1 MDQQFGF
8 DDFYRIAFD
17 KVGDTDFAPFAYQ
30 RKLAIGRFGSDQEQ
44 TWPDLMEVPTGL
56 GKTAAVVLAWLWKR
70 GWRSGGRNAAS
81 DPETPRRLVY
91 CLPMRV
97 LVEQTH
103 RNVTGWLEKLQ
114 ILGDPGQ
121 GRVSVCLLMGGSD
134 DARRADWAE
143 YPEEDTIL
151 IGTQDML
158 LSRALMRGYG
168 MSRYQWPVHFAW
180 LHNDCLWV
188 FDEIQL
194 MGPGLWTSAQLDW
207 MRQKRF
213 PVIKPCRSLW
223 MSATAGTS
231 FLATEDRKADKLD
244 NTTSWRPD
252 IVNDPKTEILRD
264 ARRPVDWFNPDTKN
278 TSSLAE
284 QIAAV
289 VKSEHQQGTLSLVVC
304 NTVDTACSIFNAL
317 RVENKILLTSQ
328 FRRQDR
334 QRHEQKLLEFEAMRR
349 RHDSGPVPDNPG
361 LICVSTQVIEAGVD
375 ISAHRLWS
383 ELAPWPSVIQRL
395 GRLNRDGKD
404 QDAKAYFWK
413 TPKEG
418 RGKQGRIGPYELS
431 DIDLGSKLVG
441 ELIPLSASS
450 PSWRALQ
457 SLQRSHKAYIEKA
470 LQPKPTPL
478 PRAIDVHGL
487 FSTEPDVHGG
497 FTDISMFVRSTD
509 PDADVTVFW
518 RDWSGKQPPVGDEL
532 EGPDLDVRQEGCSVA
547 VSKVSSL
554 LKARRTSA
562 WMWDDKKACWIR
574 IQPVD
579 IKPGMVVMLRHD
591 TGGYRPDTGWTGD
604 TADKLDGLPPPGRGA
619 AFQDDVLTEIGY
631 WSTLNVHLADAKDEA
646 ERLCNNLGFS
656 DVNDPRR
663 IAAIEAAGL
672 HDLGKAHPKWQE
684 ALPAKSIFPDELLAK
699 CPRVLA
705 IDVQRDSHDRST
717 EVTRFRSTA
726 VQLPDEFRRRGAT
739 DVMRQKWAID
749 QKLTR
754 GELNQLKKL
763 PGVLWAGHVPFRP
776 GMRHEAASALAM
788 WQHYRNSGDAKPF
801 PALAVYLAAAHH
813 GKVRTVMRSLGSDG
827 TDVFGIPREPED
839 LKFDSQSWP
848 MSFSVAK
855 DGAFG
860 DWDGNEFLLID
871 YGWTGLVAELLGPWN
886 PNDKTSVG
894 VVPDGEPRQLGP
906 FALAYLEALVCIA
919 DWRASGHPS
928 RSTRPGEELKP

>member
-1 MDQQFGF
+1 MNS
-8 DDFYRIAFD
+8 D
-17 KVGDTDFAPFAYQ
+17 KRYKEFFNKAMGWESDSKGPYLYQ
-30 RKLAIGRFGSDQEQ
+30 VKLVTED
-44 TWPDLMEVPTGL
+44 WPELLDVPTGL
-56 GKTAAVVLAWLWKR
+56 GKTAAVVLSWLYKR
-70 GWRSGGRNAAS
+70 SIN
-81 DPETPRRLVY
+81 DPDTPRHLVY

-97 LVEQTH
+97 LVEQTY
-103 RNVTGWLEKLQ
+103 RSVVGWLTNLCEYA
-114 ILGDPGQ
+114 DSPGS
-121 GRVSVCLLMGGSD
+121 GKVSVHLLMGGAD
-134 DARRADWAE
+134 DLKSWAE
-143 YPEEDTIL
+143 WPEEDMIL

-168 MSRYQWPVHFAW
+168 MSRYQWPVHFAL

-213 PVIKPCRSLW
+213 PAIKPCRSLW
-223 MSATAGTS
+223 MSATAGTG

-244 NTTSWRPD
+244 NTTPWRPD
-252 IVNDPKTEILRD
+252 IVNDSKTEILRD
-264 ARRPVDWFNPDTKN
+264 ARRSVDWFNPDTKN

-284 QIAAV
+284 QIAAAAE
-289 VKSEHQQGTLSLVVC
+289 SEHQQGTLSLVVC
-304 NTVDTACSIFNAL
+304 NTVDTARSIFNAL

-349 RHDSGPVPDNPG
+349 RHGSGPVPDNPG

-404 QDAKAYFWK
+404 QDAKAHFWK

-418 RGKQGRIGPYELS
+418 RGKQERIGPYDSS
-431 DIDLGSKLVG
+431 DINLAGKLV
-441 ELIPLSASS
+441 ETLMPLSASS
-450 PSWRALQ
+450 PSWQVLQALKK
-457 SLQRSHKAYIEKA
+457 SHKADIEKA

-497 FTDISMFVRSTD
+497 FTDISMFVRGID
-509 PDADVTVFW
+509 ADADVTVFW
-518 RDWSGKQPPVGDEL
+518 RDWPGKQPRPGDEL
-532 EGPDLDVRQEGCSVA
+532 EGPDLDIREEGCLVA
-547 VSKVSSL
+547 VSKVCGLVKS
-554 LKARRTSA
+554 RRAGA
-562 WMWDDKKACWIR
+562 WIWSDKKASWIR
-574 IQPVD
+574 IQPAD
-579 IKPGMVVMLRHD
+579 IKPGMVVMLHRD
-591 TGGYRPDTGWTGD
+591 TGGYQQDTGWTGH
-604 TADKLDGLPPPGRGA
+604 TADKLDDLPPPGRGA
-619 AFQDDVLTEIGY
+619 SFQDDVLTEIGY

-646 ERLCNNLGFS
+646 ERLCNNLGFN
-656 DVNDPRR
+656 DVNDSRR
-663 IAAIEAAGL
+663 IAVIEAAGL
-672 HDLGKAHPKWQE
+672 HDLGKAHSKWQE
-684 ALPAKSIFPDELLAK
+684 ALPARLSFPDELLAK

-705 IDVQRDSHDRST
+705 IDIQRNGSDYSA
-717 EVTRFRSTA
+717 EVTRLRPTA
-726 VQLPDEFRRRGAT
+726 VRLPNEFRRRGAT

-754 GELNQLKKL
+754 GELDQLKKL
-763 PGVLWAGHVPFRP
+763 SGVLWAGHVPFRP
-776 GMRHEAASALAM
+776 DMRHEAASALAM
-788 WQHYRNSGDAKPF
+788 WQRYCNSGDAKPF

-813 GKVRTVMRSLGSDG
+813 GKVRTVMRSLGADG
-827 TDVFGIPREPED
+827 TDVFGIAREPAD

-848 MSFSVAK
+848 MDFSVAK
-855 DGAFG
+855 DGASG
-860 DWDGNEFLLID
+860 DWDGNDFLLTG
-871 YGWTGLVAELLGPWN
+871 YGWTGLVADLLGPWN

-894 VVPDGEPRQLGP
+894 VVPDDEPRQLGP

-919 DWRASGHPS
+919 DWRASDRPS
-928 RSTRPGEELKP
+928 HSTRPGEAPKS